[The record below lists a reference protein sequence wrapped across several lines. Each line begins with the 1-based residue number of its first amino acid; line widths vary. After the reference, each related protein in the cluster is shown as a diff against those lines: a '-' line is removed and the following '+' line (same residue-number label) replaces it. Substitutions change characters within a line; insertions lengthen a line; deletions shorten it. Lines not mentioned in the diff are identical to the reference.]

1 MLNTLTVH
9 NFFKDQSCIHF
20 TPTAELYAS
29 PMESFGNP
37 KLGTLQGSQH
47 FSLVPGQSQT
57 FAGTQ
62 IPGWFTFLSRWPIA
76 YQLTELVA
84 GPSLELSSCLKKNLK
99 RKKAFSASSFMTLH

>member
-1 MLNTLTVH
+1 MLNTLTVR

-29 PMESFGNP
+29 PMESFGIP

-62 IPGWFTFLSRWPIA
+62 IPGWWPIA

-84 GPSLELSSCLKKNLK
+84 GPSLELSSHLKKNLK
-99 RKKAFSASSFMTLH
+99 KKEAFSASSFMTLR